1 MLIGV
6 VWEIITQSRNQ
17 REPKESSYLY
27 TVYKTILLYTLKNN
41 INLVKNIMFITSSL
55 TLTGTIEGG

>member
-6 VWEIITQSRNQ
+6 VWEIITRSRNQ